1 MDQLDGVPRDEVD
14 ARPGREVSAKDGDT
28 SQQRMPRSLWWTL
41 AGLTFAWGF
50 NWTAMKVALAEF
62 TPWIF
67 RSLCI
72 TFGSMLLFAIAYAA
86 GSNLRVPR
94 AMWGKLAVLAF
105 FNVTCW
111 NMMIAFGLMMI
122 PSGRAAILAFT
133 MPVWSV
139 PLSAWLLGEE
149 ITARKVVALLLGMA
163 GMALL
168 IGEDLMVLGRAPLG
182 AMLALGGAI
191 TWAIGTVLQK
201 RWPLGLPMGT
211 FTSWTMFLGGLPVIV
226 GALLFERHAWQP
238 VGTAA
243 WLALLYNIVIAFA
256 FAYWAWFKI
265 ASTVSVTVSSISVLS
280 VPIVGVLCGFVFL
293 GERPS
298 LQEYAALACVVLAV
312 LAVNLPAK
320 QRQ

>member
-1 MDQLDGVPRDEVD
+1 MTP
-14 ARPGREVSAKDGDT
+14 T
-28 SQQRMPRSLWWTL
+28 SHQRLPKSLWWTL
-41 AGLTFAWGF
+41 IGLTFAWGF

-62 TPWIF
+62 TPWTF

-72 TFGSMLLFAIAYAA
+72 FFGSLLLFGVARLS
-86 GSNLRVPR
+86 GNNLRVPR
-94 AMWGKLAVLAF
+94 AVWGKLAVLAF

-111 NMMIAFGLMMI
+111 NVMVAFGLTMI
-122 PSGRAAILAFT
+122 PSGRASILAFT

-139 PLSAWLLGEE
+139 PLSAWLLGEQ
-149 ITARKVVALLLGMA
+149 ITPRKVGALLLGMT

-168 IGEDLMVLGRAPLG
+168 IGEDLAVLGRAPFG
-182 AMLALGGAI
+182 AMLTLGAAFA
-191 TWAIGTVLQK
+191 WAIGTVLQK

-211 FTSWTMFLGGLPVIV
+211 FTAWTMFLGGVPVLAGTLI
-226 GALLFERHAWQP
+226 FERHAWQP
-238 VGTAA
+238 VGTGAM
-243 WLALLYNIVIAFA
+243 LALLYNIFIAFA

-298 LQEYAALACVVLAV
+298 LQEYAALLCVVLAV
-312 LAVNLPAK
+312 LAVNLPARK
-320 QRQ
+320 RG

>member
-1 MDQLDGVPRDEVD
+1 MTP
-14 ARPGREVSAKDGDT
+14 T
-28 SQQRMPRSLWWTL
+28 SHQRMPKSLWWTL
-41 AGLTFAWGF
+41 IGLTFAWGF

-72 TFGSMLLFAIAYAA
+72 CFGSLLLFGVARLS
-86 GSNLRVPR
+86 GNSLRVPR
-94 AMWGKLAVLAF
+94 ALWGKLAVLAF

-111 NMMIAFGLMMI
+111 NVMVAFGLTMI

-139 PLSAWLLGEE
+139 PLSAWLLGEQ
-149 ITARKVVALLLGMA
+149 ITPRKVGALLLGMT

-168 IGEDLMVLGRAPLG
+168 IGEDLAVLGRAPFG
-182 AMLALGGAI
+182 AMLTLGAAFS
-191 TWAIGTVLQK
+191 WAIGTVLQK

-211 FTSWTMFLGGLPVIV
+211 FTAWTMFLGGVPVLV
-226 GALLFERHAWQP
+226 GTVIFERNAWQP
-238 VGTAA
+238 VGTGAL
-243 WLALLYNIVIAFA
+243 LALLYNIFIAFA

-293 GERPS
+293 AERPS
-298 LQEYAALACVVLAV
+298 LQEYAALLCVVLAV
-312 LAVNLPAK
+312 LAVNLPARK
-320 QRQ
+320 RG

>member
-1 MDQLDGVPRDEVD
+1 MTPASD
-14 ARPGREVSAKDGDT
+14 
-28 SQQRMPRSLWWTL
+28 QRMPRSLWWTL
-41 AGLTFAWGF
+41 LGLTLAWGF

-72 TFGSMLLFAIAYAA
+72 TFGSMLLFAVAYAS
-86 GSNLRVPR
+86 GNNLRVPR
-94 AMWGKLAVLAF
+94 HLWWKLAVLAF

-139 PLSAWLLGEE
+139 PLSAWLLGEK
-149 ITARKVVALLLGMA
+149 ITARKLGALFLGII

-168 IGEDLMVLGRAPLG
+168 IGEDLVVIGRAPLG
-182 AMLALGGAI
+182 ASLALGGAF

-211 FTSWTMFLGGLPVIV
+211 FTAWTMSLGGVPILLGTLIFET
-226 GALLFERHAWQP
+226 GAWKP
-238 VGTAA
+238 VGPSA

-280 VPIVGVLCGFVFL
+280 VPIVGVICGFVFL

-298 LQEYAALACVVLAV
+298 VQEYAALVCVVLAV
-312 LAVNLPAK
+312 LAVNLPERKPA
-320 QRQ
+320 

>member
-1 MDQLDGVPRDEVD
+1 MKP
-14 ARPGREVSAKDGDT
+14 T
-28 SQQRMPRSLWWTL
+28 SHQRMPRSLWWTL

-50 NWTAMKVALAEF
+50 NWTAMKIALEEF
-62 TPWIF
+62 TPWTF
-67 RSLCI
+67 RTLCLV
-72 TFGSMLLFAIAYAA
+72 FGSLLLFVVARAA
-86 GSNLRVPR
+86 GNDLRVPKGLWVR
-94 AMWGKLAVLAF
+94 LSVLAF

-111 NMMIAFGLMMI
+111 NMMIAFGLTMI
-122 PSGRAAILAFT
+122 PSGRTAILAFT
-133 MPVWSV
+133 MPAWSV
-139 PLSAWLLGEE
+139 PLSAWLLGER
-149 ITARKVVALLLGMA
+149 ITLPKVGALVLGMA

-168 IGEDLMVLGRAPLG
+168 IGEELGTLGRSPLG
-182 AMLALGGAI
+182 ALLALGAAF

-211 FTSWTMFLGGLPVIV
+211 FTAWTMLVGGVPVFV
-226 GALLFERHAWQP
+226 GTLLFDRGTWQP

-243 WLALLYNIVIAFA
+243 LLALAYNVVVAFA

-298 LQEYAALACVVLAV
+298 LQEYAALVCVVLAV
-312 LAVNLPAK
+312 LAVNLP
-320 QRQ
+320 RRERG

>member
-1 MDQLDGVPRDEVD
+1 MTP
-14 ARPGREVSAKDGDT
+14 T
-28 SQQRMPRSLWWTL
+28 SHQRMPKSLWWPL
-41 AGLTFAWGF
+41 IGLTFAWGF

-72 TFGSMLLFAIAYAA
+72 FFGALVLFGVARAS
-86 GSNLRVPR
+86 GHSLRVTRPLW
-94 AMWGKLAVLAF
+94 AKLAVLAF

-111 NMMIAFGLMMI
+111 NMLVAFGLTMI

-139 PLSAWLLGEE
+139 PLSAWLLGEK
-149 ITARKVVALLLGMA
+149 ITLRKIGALMLGMT

-168 IGEDLMVLGRAPLG
+168 IGEDLAVLGRAPLG
-182 AMLALGGAI
+182 ALLALGAAF

-211 FTSWTMFLGGLPVIV
+211 YTAWTMLLGGVPVFIGTLV
-226 GALLFERHAWQP
+226 FERAAWHPVGNGAL
-238 VGTAA
+238 
-243 WLALLYNIVIAFA
+243 LALLYNIFVAFA
-256 FAYWAWFKI
+256 FAYWAWFRI

-280 VPIVGVLCGFVFL
+280 VPIVGVLSGFVFL

-298 LQEYAALACVVLAV
+298 LQEYAALLCVVLAV
-312 LAVNLPAK
+312 LAVNLPARK
-320 QRQ
+320 RE

>member
-1 MDQLDGVPRDEVD
+1 MTP
-14 ARPGREVSAKDGDT
+14 T
-28 SQQRMPRSLWWTL
+28 SDQRMPRSLWWTL

-50 NWTAMKVALAEF
+50 NWTAMKVALDEF

-72 TFGSMLLFAIAYAA
+72 TFGSLLLFGIAYAA
-86 GSNLRVPR
+86 GNSLRVPR
-94 AMWGKLAVLAF
+94 HLWGKLAVLAF

-139 PLSAWLLGEE
+139 PLSAWLLGEK
-149 ITARKVVALLLGMA
+149 ITGRKVGALLLGMI

-168 IGEDLMVLGRAPLG
+168 IGEDLVVIGRAPLG
-182 AMLALGGAI
+182 ALLALGAAF
-191 TWAIGTVLQK
+191 TWAIGTVMLK
-201 RWPLGLPMGT
+201 RWPLGLPTGT
-211 FTSWTMFLGGLPVIV
+211 FTAWTMSLGGLPI
-226 GALLFERHAWQP
+226 LLGTLVFERNAWTP
-238 VGTAA
+238 VGTVA

-265 ASTVSVTVSSISVLS
+265 ASSVSVTVSSISVLS

-298 LQEYAALACVVLAV
+298 VQEYAALACVVLAV
-312 LAVNLPAK
+312 LAVNRPARK
-320 QRQ
+320 RQ

>member
-1 MDQLDGVPRDEVD
+1 MTP
-14 ARPGREVSAKDGDT
+14 T
-28 SQQRMPRSLWWTL
+28 SHQHMPRSLWWTL
-41 AGLTFAWGF
+41 IGLTFAWGF
-50 NWTAMKVALAEF
+50 NWTAMKIALAEF

-72 TFGSMLLFAIAYAA
+72 VFGSMLLFGIAYAA
-86 GSNLRVPR
+86 GNNLRVPR
-94 AMWGKLAVLAF
+94 AMWWKLAVLAF

-111 NMMIAFGLMMI
+111 NMMVAFGLTMI

-139 PLSAWLLGEE
+139 PLSAWLLGEQ
-149 ITARKVVALLLGMA
+149 ITPRKVGALLLGMT

-168 IGEDLMVLGRAPLG
+168 LGEDLLVIGRAPVG
-182 AMLALGGAI
+182 ALLALGAAFS
-191 TWAIGTVLQK
+191 WAIGTVLQK

-211 FTSWTMFLGGLPVIV
+211 FTAWTMFLGGVPV
-226 GALLFERHAWQP
+226 LLGTLVFEHAAWRP

-243 WLALLYNIVIAFA
+243 MLALIYNIFVAFA

-280 VPIVGVLCGFVFL
+280 VPIVGVMCGFVFL

-298 LQEYAALACVVLAV
+298 VQEYVALVCVVLAV
-312 LAVNLPAK
+312 LAVNLPAR
-320 QRQ
+320 RQE

>member
-1 MDQLDGVPRDEVD
+1 MTP
-14 ARPGREVSAKDGDT
+14 ASH
-28 SQQRMPRSLWWTL
+28 QRMPKTLWWTL
-41 AGLTFAWGF
+41 IGLTFAWGF

-67 RSLCI
+67 RSLCLA
-72 TFGSMLLFAIAYAA
+72 FGTLVLFGVARLA
-86 GSNLRVPR
+86 GNDLRIPKNLWFR
-94 AMWGKLAVLAF
+94 LSVLAL
-105 FNVTCW
+105 FNVTIW

-139 PLSAWLLGEE
+139 PLSAWLLGEQ
-149 ITARKVVALLLGMA
+149 ITPRKVGALFLGMA
-163 GMALL
+163 GMGLL
-168 IGEDLMVLGRAPLG
+168 LGEDLATLGRAPLG
-182 AMLALGGAI
+182 ALLALGAAFS
-191 TWAIGTVLQK
+191 WAIGTVLQK

-211 FTSWTMFLGGLPVIV
+211 FTGWTMLLGGLPIFAGTLIFESDAWRPVGA
-226 GALLFERHAWQP
+226 GALL
-238 VGTAA
+238 
-243 WLALLYNIVIAFA
+243 ALVYNIFIAFA

-280 VPIVGVLCGFVFL
+280 VPIVGVLSGIVFL

-298 LQEYAALACVVLAV
+298 VQEYAALVCVVLAV

-320 QRQ
+320 KRE

>member
-1 MDQLDGVPRDEVD
+1 MKP
-14 ARPGREVSAKDGDT
+14 T
-28 SQQRMPRSLWWTL
+28 SHQQIPRSLWWTL

-50 NWTAMKVALAEF
+50 NWTAMKIALAEF
-62 TPWIF
+62 TPWTF
-67 RSLCI
+67 RTLCLA
-72 TFGSMLLFAIAYAA
+72 FGSLLLFAVARAA
-86 GSNLRVPR
+86 GNDLRVPKGLWLR
-94 AMWGKLAVLAF
+94 LSILAF

-111 NMMIAFGLMMI
+111 NMLIAFGLTMS
-122 PSGRAAILAFT
+122 PSGRTAILAFT

-139 PLSAWLLGEE
+139 PLSAWLLGEK
-149 ITARKVVALLLGMA
+149 ITVPKVAALILGMG

-168 IGEDLMVLGRAPLG
+168 IGEDFGKLGGAPLG
-182 AMLALGGAI
+182 ALLALGAAF

-211 FTSWTMFLGGLPVIV
+211 FTAWTMLLGGVPVFI
-226 GALLFERHAWQP
+226 GTLLFDRGTWQP

-243 WLALLYNIVIAFA
+243 LLALGYNVVVAFA

-312 LAVNLPAK
+312 LAVNLP
-320 QRQ
+320 QRGRG

>member
-1 MDQLDGVPRDEVD
+1 MSPTDH
-14 ARPGREVSAKDGDT
+14 
-28 SQQRMPRSLWWTL
+28 QRMPATLWWTL
-41 AGLTFAWGF
+41 IGLTFAWGF

-62 TPWIF
+62 TPWTF
-67 RSLCI
+67 RSLCLA
-72 TFGSMLLFAIAYAA
+72 FGALVLFGVARAA
-86 GSNLRVPR
+86 GQSLKVPNGLWVR
-94 AMWGKLAVLAF
+94 LAVLAF

-111 NMMIAFGLMMI
+111 NMMIAFGLTMI

-139 PLSAWLLGEE
+139 PLSAWLLGER
-149 ITARKVVALLLGMA
+149 ITLRKAGALLLGMA

-168 IGEDLMVLGRAPLG
+168 LGEDIATLGRAPLG
-182 AMLALGGAI
+182 ALLALGAAF

-211 FTSWTMFLGGLPVIV
+211 FTAWTMLLGGVPVFIGTLV
-226 GALLFERHAWQP
+226 FERGPWQP

-243 WLALLYNIVIAFA
+243 LLALAYNVVVAFA

-280 VPIVGVLCGFVFL
+280 VPIVGVLCGFAFL

-298 LQEYAALACVVLAV
+298 LQEYGALACVVLAV
-312 LAVNLPAK
+312 LAVNLP
-320 QRQ
+320 QRKRG

>member
-1 MDQLDGVPRDEVD
+1 MTP
-14 ARPGREVSAKDGDT
+14 SNH
-28 SQQRMPRSLWWTL
+28 QQMPRSLWWTL

-72 TFGSMLLFAIAYAA
+72 TFGSILLFGIAYAS
-86 GSNLRVPR
+86 GNNLRV
-94 AMWGKLAVLAF
+94 AKSLWGKLAVLAF

-139 PLSAWLLGEE
+139 PLSAWLLGER
-149 ITARKVVALLLGMA
+149 ITARKIGALLLGMT

-182 AMLALGGAI
+182 ALLALGAAF

-201 RWPLGLPMGT
+201 RWPLGLQMGT
-211 FTSWTMFLGGLPVIV
+211 FTAWTMFLGGVPIILGTFV
-226 GALLFERHAWQP
+226 FEPHAWRP

-243 WLALLYNIVIAFA
+243 YLALGYNIVVAFA

-280 VPIVGVLCGFVFL
+280 VPIVGVVSGFVFL

-298 LQEYAALACVVLAV
+298 LQEYAALVCVVLAV
-312 LAVNLPAK
+312 LAVNLPERK
-320 QRQ
+320 PG

>member
-1 MDQLDGVPRDEVD
+1 MTP
-14 ARPGREVSAKDGDT
+14 T
-28 SQQRMPRSLWWTL
+28 SHQQMPKSLWWTL

-50 NWTAMKVALAEF
+50 NWTAMKVALDEF

-72 TFGSMLLFAIAYAA
+72 TFGSILLFGIATAA
-86 GSNLRVPR
+86 GNNLRVPR
-94 AMWGKLAVLAF
+94 HLWARLCVLAF

-139 PLSAWLLGEE
+139 PLSAWLLGER
-149 ITARKVVALLLGMA
+149 ITPRKIGALLLGMT

-182 AMLALGGAI
+182 ALLALGAAF

-201 RWPLGLPMGT
+201 RWPLGLQMGT
-211 FTSWTMFLGGLPVIV
+211 FTAWTMFLGGVPIILGTFI
-226 GALLFERHAWQP
+226 FEPNAWRP

-243 WLALLYNIVIAFA
+243 YLALGYNIVVAFA

-280 VPIVGVLCGFVFL
+280 VPIVGVVSGFVFL

-312 LAVNLPAK
+312 LAVNLPE
-320 QRQ
+320 RRPG

>member
-1 MDQLDGVPRDEVD
+1 MTP
-14 ARPGREVSAKDGDT
+14 SNH
-28 SQQRMPRSLWWTL
+28 QQMPKSLWWTL

-72 TFGSMLLFAIAYAA
+72 TFGSILLFGVAYAS
-86 GSNLRVPR
+86 GNNLRV
-94 AMWGKLAVLAF
+94 AKSLWGKLAVLAF

-139 PLSAWLLGEE
+139 PLSAWLLGER
-149 ITARKVVALLLGMA
+149 ITARKVGALLLGMT

-182 AMLALGGAI
+182 ALLALGAAF

-201 RWPLGLPMGT
+201 RWPLGLEMGT
-211 FTSWTMFLGGLPVIV
+211 FTAWTMFLGGVPIIF
-226 GALLFERHAWQP
+226 GTFIFEYDAWRP

-243 WLALLYNIVIAFA
+243 YLALGYNIVVAFA

-265 ASTVSVTVSSISVLS
+265 ASAVSVTVSSISVLS
-280 VPIVGVLCGFVFL
+280 VPIVGVVSGFVFL

-298 LQEYAALACVVLAV
+298 LQEYTALVCVVLAV
-312 LAVNLPAK
+312 LAVNLPERK
-320 QRQ
+320 PG

>member
-1 MDQLDGVPRDEVD
+1 MTP
-14 ARPGREVSAKDGDT
+14 T
-28 SQQRMPRSLWWTL
+28 SHQHMPRSLWWTL
-41 AGLTFAWGF
+41 IGLTFAWGF
-50 NWTAMKVALAEF
+50 NWTAMKIALAEF

-72 TFGSMLLFAIAYAA
+72 VFGSMLLFGIAYAA
-86 GSNLRVPR
+86 GNNLRVPR
-94 AMWGKLAVLAF
+94 AMWWKLAVLAF

-111 NMMIAFGLMMI
+111 NMMVAFGLTMI

-139 PLSAWLLGEE
+139 PLSAWLLGEQ
-149 ITARKVVALLLGMA
+149 ITPRKVGALLLGMT

-168 IGEDLMVLGRAPLG
+168 LGEDLLVIGRAPVG
-182 AMLALGGAI
+182 ALLALGAAFS
-191 TWAIGTVLQK
+191 WAIGTVLQK

-211 FTSWTMFLGGLPVIV
+211 FTAWTMFLGGVPV
-226 GALLFERHAWQP
+226 LLGTLVLEHAAWRP

-243 WLALLYNIVIAFA
+243 MLALIYNIFVAFA

-280 VPIVGVLCGFVFL
+280 VPIVGVMSGFVFL

-298 LQEYAALACVVLAV
+298 VQEYVALVCVVLAV
-312 LAVNLPAK
+312 LAVNLPAR
-320 QRQ
+320 RQE

>member
-1 MDQLDGVPRDEVD
+1 
-14 ARPGREVSAKDGDT
+14 
-28 SQQRMPRSLWWTL
+28 MPKTLWWTL
-41 AGLTFAWGF
+41 IGLTFAWGF

-67 RSLCI
+67 RSLCLF
-72 TFGSMLLFAIAYAA
+72 FGALVLFGVAVAA
-86 GSNLRVPR
+86 GNSLRVPR
-94 AMWGKLAVLAF
+94 ALWVKLAILAF
-105 FNVTCW
+105 LNVTCW
-111 NMMIAFGLMMI
+111 NMMIAFGLTMI

-139 PLSAWLLGEE
+139 PLSAWLLGEK
-149 ITARKVVALLLGMA
+149 ITPRKIGALMLGMT

-168 IGEDLMVLGRAPLG
+168 IGEDLVVLGRAPLG
-182 AMLALGGAI
+182 ALLALGAAF
-191 TWAIGTVLQK
+191 TWAVGTVLQK

-211 FTSWTMFLGGLPVIV
+211 FTAWTMLIGGVPVFIGTLIFESHAWRHV
-226 GALLFERHAWQP
+226 GTGAL
-238 VGTAA
+238 
-243 WLALLYNIVIAFA
+243 LALLYNIFVAFA

-298 LQEYAALACVVLAV
+298 VQEYAALVCVVLAV

-320 QRQ
+320 QRE

>member
-1 MDQLDGVPRDEVD
+1 MTPQSD
-14 ARPGREVSAKDGDT
+14 
-28 SQQRMPRSLWWTL
+28 QRMPRSLWWTL

-50 NWTAMKVALAEF
+50 NWTAMKVALGEF

-72 TFGSMLLFAIAYAA
+72 FFGSLLLFGVAYLA
-86 GSNLRVPR
+86 GNNLRVPR
-94 AMWGKLAVLAF
+94 HLWARLCVLAF

-111 NMMIAFGLMMI
+111 NMMVAFGLTMI
-122 PSGRAAILAFT
+122 PSGRASILAFT

-139 PLSAWLLGEE
+139 PLSAWLLGEK

-168 IGEDLMVLGRAPLG
+168 IGEDLVVLDRAPLG
-182 AMLALGGAI
+182 AALMLGAAF

-211 FTSWTMFLGGLPVIV
+211 FTAWTMWLGGLPVILGTFV
-226 GALLFERHAWQP
+226 FERHAWQP
-238 VGTAA
+238 VGTEA
-243 WLALLYNIVIAFA
+243 WLALLYNIFIAFA

-320 QRQ
+320 QRE

>member
-1 MDQLDGVPRDEVD
+1 MG
-14 ARPGREVSAKDGDT
+14 ARPARHP
-28 SQQRMPRSLWWTL
+28 PRPNALWGAV
-41 AGLTFAWGF
+41 AGLTVAWGF
-50 NWTAMKVALAEF
+50 TGTAMTVALAEF

-72 TFGSMLLFAIAYAA
+72 VFGSMLLFGIAYAA
-86 GSNLRVPR
+86 GNNLRVPR
-94 AMWGKLAVLAF
+94 AMWRKLAVLAF

-111 NMMIAFGLMMI
+111 NMMVAFGLTMI

-149 ITARKVVALLLGMA
+149 ITARKVGALLLGMT

-168 IGEDLMVLGRAPLG
+168 LGEDLLVIGRAPLG
-182 AMLALGGAI
+182 ALLALGAAFS
-191 TWAIGTVLQK
+191 WAIGTVLQK

-211 FTSWTMFLGGLPVIV
+211 FTAWTMFLGGVPVLIGTLV
-226 GALLFERHAWQP
+226 FEHAAWRP

-243 WLALLYNIVIAFA
+243 MLALLYNIFVAFA

-280 VPIVGVLCGFVFL
+280 VPIVGVMCGFVFL

-298 LQEYAALACVVLAV
+298 VQEYAALACVVLAV
-312 LAVNLPAK
+312 LAVNLPARK
-320 QRQ
+320 RQ

>member
-1 MDQLDGVPRDEVD
+1 MSP
-14 ARPGREVSAKDGDT
+14 T
-28 SQQRMPRSLWWTL
+28 SHQRMPRSLWWTL

-50 NWTAMKVALAEF
+50 NWTAMKVALDEF
-62 TPWIF
+62 TPWTF
-67 RSLCI
+67 RTLCLV
-72 TFGSMLLFAIAYAA
+72 FGSLLLFVVARMA
-86 GSNLRVPR
+86 GNDLRVPR
-94 AMWGKLAVLAF
+94 NLWVRLSVLAF

-111 NMMIAFGLMMI
+111 NMMIAFGLTMI
-122 PSGRAAILAFT
+122 PSGRTAILAFT

-139 PLSAWLLGEE
+139 PLSAWLLGEK
-149 ITARKVVALLLGMA
+149 ITPAKVGALVLGMA

-168 IGEDLMVLGRAPLG
+168 LGEELSTLGRAPLG
-182 AMLALGGAI
+182 ALLALGAAF

-211 FTSWTMFLGGLPVIV
+211 FTAWTMLVGGIPVFIGTAV
-226 GALLFERHAWQP
+226 FDSDGWRP
-238 VGTAA
+238 VGMAA
-243 WLALLYNIVIAFA
+243 VLALVYNIVIAFA

-298 LQEYAALACVVLAV
+298 LQEYGALVCVVLAV
-312 LAVNLPAK
+312 LAVNLPPRK
-320 QRQ
+320 DR

>member
-1 MDQLDGVPRDEVD
+1 MTP
-14 ARPGREVSAKDGDT
+14 T
-28 SQQRMPRSLWWTL
+28 SHQRMPKSLWWTL
-41 AGLTFAWGF
+41 LGLTFAWGF

-67 RSLCI
+67 RALCI
-72 TFGSMLLFAIAYAA
+72 TFGSIVLFGVAYAS
-86 GSNLRVPR
+86 GNSLRVAR
-94 AMWGKLAVLAF
+94 SLWGRLAVLAF

-139 PLSAWLLGEE
+139 PLSAWLLGER
-149 ITARKVVALLLGMA
+149 ITTRKVGALLLGMT

-168 IGEDLMVLGRAPLG
+168 IGEDSMVLGRAPLG
-182 AMLALGGAI
+182 ALLALGAAF

-201 RWPLGLPMGT
+201 RWPLGLEMGT
-211 FTSWTMFLGGLPVIV
+211 FTAWTMFIGGVPIIV
-226 GALLFERHAWQP
+226 GAFVFEGGAWRP

-243 WLALLYNIVIAFA
+243 LLALGYNVVVAFA

-280 VPIVGVLCGFVFL
+280 VPIVGVISGFVFL

-298 LQEYAALACVVLAV
+298 LQEYLALACVVLAV
-312 LAVNLPAK
+312 LAVNLPA
-320 QRQ
+320 REPG

>member
-1 MDQLDGVPRDEVD
+1 
-14 ARPGREVSAKDGDT
+14 
-28 SQQRMPRSLWWTL
+28 MPKSLWWTL
-41 AGLTFAWGF
+41 LGLTFAWGF
-50 NWTAMKVALAEF
+50 NWTAMKVALEEF

-72 TFGSMLLFAIAYAA
+72 TFGSLVLFGVAYASGNA
-86 GSNLRVPR
+86 LRVARPL
-94 AMWGKLAVLAF
+94 WVKLAVLAF

-111 NMMIAFGLMMI
+111 NMMIAYGLMMI

-139 PLSAWLLGEE
+139 PLSAWLLGEK
-149 ITARKVVALLLGMA
+149 ITARKVGALLLGIT

-168 IGEDLMVLGRAPLG
+168 IGEDLVVIGRAPLG
-182 AMLALGGAI
+182 AMLALGAAF

-211 FTSWTMFLGGLPVIV
+211 FTAWTMFIGGVPIILGTLV
-226 GALLFERHAWQP
+226 FEMDAWRP

-243 WLALLYNIVIAFA
+243 VLALVYNVVVAFA

-280 VPIVGVLCGFVFL
+280 VPIVGVICGFVFL

-298 LQEYAALACVVLAV
+298 LQEYAALVCVVLAV
-312 LAVNLPAK
+312 LAVNLPA
-320 QRQ
+320 REPG